1 MLLWIV
7 GIPVISYVAMLSY
20 LFLFQRQLLYFPDR
34 SHPFLAGLPQLGVRE
49 VALQTADGLSLS
61 AWFLPPPDGAPAI
74 AYFHGN
80 GGNIAY
86 RADRL
91 MRFAR
96 AGYGVLLVEYR
107 GYGGNPGSP
116 SEAGFTADADAACE
130 FLGRQGIVGERLVLW
145 GESLGSAVA
154 IRLAATQKIAALILE
169 SPFTSIAAVA
179 QYHYPLVPAGLLVW
193 DRFDALSR
201 IGEVTA
207 PILFLQGGRDSVVPP
222 RFGQQLFDAAP
233 GPKQHWF
240 AADAGHEELARFGAL
255 DAAVEFINHHAGA
268 AVP

>member
-1 MLLWIV
+1 VLIWIV
-7 GIPVISYVAMLSY
+7 GIPLVSYLAILFY

-49 VALQTADGLSLS
+49 VTLQTADGLALS
-61 AWFLPPPDGAPAI
+61 SWFLPPPNGAPTI

-96 AGYGVLLVEYR
+96 AGYGMLLVEYR

-116 SEAGFTADADAACE
+116 SEAGFNADADAAYE
-130 FLGRQGIVGERLVLW
+130 FLRRQGIAGERLVLY

-154 IRLAATQKIAALILE
+154 VRLAATQKIGALILE

-179 QYHYPLVPAGLLVW
+179 QYHYPLMPAALLVW
-193 DRFDALSR
+193 DRFDALAR
-201 IGEVTA
+201 IGEVAA
-207 PILFLQGGRDSVVPP
+207 PVLFLRGGRDRVVPP
-222 RFGQQLFDAAP
+222 RLGDALFDAAP
-233 GPKQHWF
+233 EPKRHWF
-240 AADAGHEELARFGAL
+240 AADAGHEDLARFGAL
-255 DAAVEFINHHAGA
+255 DAAIAFIDQH
-268 AVP
+268 VR

>member
-1 MLLWIV
+1 VLIWIV
-7 GIPVISYVAMLSY
+7 GVPLVTYLAILFY

-49 VALQTADGLSLS
+49 VALQTADGLSLTS
-61 AWFLPPPDGAPAI
+61 WFLPPPDGSPVI

-80 GGNIAY
+80 GGNIAH

-96 AGYGVLLVEYR
+96 AGFGVLLVEYR

-116 SEAGFTADADAACE
+116 SEAGFSADADAAHE
-130 FLGRQGIVGERLVLW
+130 FLRHQGMAGERLVLY

-154 IRLAATQKIAALILE
+154 VRLAATQKIGAVVLE

-179 QYHYPLVPAGLLVW
+179 QYHYPLVPAALLVW
-193 DRFDALSR
+193 DRFDALAR
-201 IGEVTA
+201 IGEVAA
-207 PILFLQGGRDSVVPP
+207 PILFLQGGLDRVVPP
-222 RFGQQLFDAAP
+222 RFGEALFDAAP
-233 GPKQHWF
+233 EPKQRWF
-240 AADAGHEELARFGAL
+240 AADAGHEDLGRFGVIE
-255 DAAVEFINHHAGA
+255 AAITFIDRHIR
-268 AVP
+268 